1 MRLPFRRYCFYLA
14 SRLKMSV
21 TRLMSELDSREI
33 AEWMAYDKTND
44 EEWIK
49 QYNKELELE
58 MSRQMSDEQ
67 KLLAFK
73 KLLGSR

>member
-1 MRLPFRRYCFYLA
+1 
-14 SRLKMSV
+14 MSV